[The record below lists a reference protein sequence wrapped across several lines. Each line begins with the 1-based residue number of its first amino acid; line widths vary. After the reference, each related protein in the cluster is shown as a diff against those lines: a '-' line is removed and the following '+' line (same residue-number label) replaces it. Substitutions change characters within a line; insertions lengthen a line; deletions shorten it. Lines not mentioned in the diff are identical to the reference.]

1 VARGMNF
8 FRCLSA
14 PCCQGE
20 NIDDLTLDTV
30 DQALGLSTM
39 PCFSPRSEKVTET
52 KVRGTLVAKQNSAE
66 ENADSENFDEIGP
79 DEFHDAAPRP
89 PLTQIPSML
98 LNTPCRGDE
107 PEAAEKISFESM
119 HIKSMDKPLSP
130 SWWEF
135 KAIID
140 RSKDKK
146 LGIGVNPDITH
157 TATVMKALKVVVV
170 QKGSGAV
177 AIWNQEHP
185 EYALVEGD
193 VIIEVNGKSGNIQEM
208 VDECMKTE
216 LLDLTL
222 RRKIA

>member
-1 VARGMNF
+1 M
-8 FRCLSA
+8 
-14 PCCQGE
+14 
-20 NIDDLTLDTV
+20 
-30 DQALGLSTM
+30 
-39 PCFSPRSEKVTET
+39 
-52 KVRGTLVAKQNSAE
+52 
-66 ENADSENFDEIGP
+66 
-79 DEFHDAAPRP
+79 
-89 PLTQIPSML
+89 
-98 LNTPCRGDE
+98 
-107 PEAAEKISFESM
+107 
-119 HIKSMDKPLSP
+119 
-130 SWWEF
+130 
-135 KAIID
+135 
-140 RSKDKK
+140 
-146 LGIGVNPDITH
+146 NPDITH